1 MNKLSK
7 NIKYAAPLL
16 VVAAGFAGFALLHWS
31 KPEPEQR
38 TEAPRPLSVFVEK
51 VESASLALQV
61 QAEGEVRAGTV
72 VDLVSQVAGRV
83 VAVSAEFTEGGMVQ
97 PGVALVEI
105 EPIDFQLALAQAEAR
120 LAEAEVALQ
129 TAVATADVARKQLRN
144 ASQASDLALKKPQVA
159 EARARLEAASADL
172 QQARLNLARTSI
184 ALPFAGRLMST
195 LVDVGQYV
203 TPGMP
208 LGRAFGTDKV
218 EVRLPLSDNQLA
230 SLGIAIGYI
239 AEADAGLDVVFS
251 AQVAGSQQ
259 SWRGKLVRLDAA
271 IDPATRMLYATAEV
285 QAPYTTQLSDQGMPM
300 AVGLYVH
307 AEIQG
312 RQVSDAFV
320 IPRDALRAGNKVYVV
335 NTAGKLDI
343 RHVQL
348 THSTATEAVVASG
361 LAVGERVVVS
371 SIRNA
376 INGMDLEALDSAATG
391 TAVAKASQTK
401 QVGG

>member
-1 MNKLSK
+1 VNKL
-7 NIKYAAPLL
+7 IKYIAPVL
-16 VVAAGFAGFALLHWS
+16 VIAAGFGGFALLHWS
-31 KPEPEQR
+31 KPEPEKR
-38 TEAPRPLSVFVEK
+38 TEAPRALSVFVEK
-51 VESASLALQV
+51 VESANLALQV

-129 TAVATADVARKQLRN
+129 TAIATADVARKQLRN

-159 EARARLEAASADL
+159 EARARMEAASADL
-172 QQARLNLARTSI
+172 QQARLNLARTKIS
-184 ALPFAGRLMST
+184 LPFAGRLMST

-203 TPGMP
+203 TPGTP
-208 LGRAFGTDKV
+208 LGRAFAIDKV
-218 EVRLPLSDNQLA
+218 EVRLPLSDSQLA
-230 SLGIAIGYI
+230 SLGLAIGYI
-239 AEADAGLDVVFS
+239 AQDNEGLDVEFS
-251 AQVAGSQQ
+251 ALVAGTRQ
-259 SWRGKLVRLDAA
+259 SWTGKLVRLDAA

-285 QAPYTTQLSDQGMPM
+285 EAPYTTHRSDHGMPM
-300 AVGLYVH
+300 AVGLYVN

-312 RQVSDAFV
+312 RLVSDAFV
-320 IPRDALRAGNKVYVV
+320 IPRDALRAGNKVFVV
-335 NTAGKLDI
+335 NVDGKLDI
-343 RHVQL
+343 RNVQL

-376 INGMDLEALDSAATG
+376 IAGMDLEALNSAATG
-391 TAVAKASQTK
+391 TAVAKAHQTNK
-401 QVGG
+401 LVGG